1 MLHPVTEH
9 IMAQKGVVARNMTR
23 AVRNPTVVSELLEH
37 ETRVIVTKP
46 AAARQRKLERLL
58 DHAPVKTCPQCST
71 EAYDAAEAELVFGKR
86 TVDGTVY
93 WQSNCRRCRSRLA
106 AARRKQKSA

>member
-46 AAARQRKLERLL
+46 AAARQRAVTGR
-58 DHAPVKTCPQCST
+58 S
-71 EAYDAAEAELVFGKR
+71 
-86 TVDGTVY
+86 
-93 WQSNCRRCRSRLA
+93 SSRLITISS
-106 AARRKQKSA
+106 RRPDGRWRRSHTRKLPSPIWRDSVETRSWKAG